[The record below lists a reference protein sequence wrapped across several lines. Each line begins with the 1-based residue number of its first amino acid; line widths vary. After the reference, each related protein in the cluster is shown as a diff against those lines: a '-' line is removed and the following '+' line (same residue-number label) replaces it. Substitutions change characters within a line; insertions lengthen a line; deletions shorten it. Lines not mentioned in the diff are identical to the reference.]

1 MADTEAH
8 TQENG
13 VSHRKRREMLL
24 ESKSAPKKIKLED
37 DTPPEANPNTIEAVR
52 EKNKALE
59 IDRNEKNRRIAYL
72 TKKCEALYRSREI
85 KSAFFRCLRRQWF
98 QLQDELI
105 AAVKTVDPSIVF
117 DETLKESW
125 LAALDAVDD
134 FGKVRVRAEELV
146 LNLPEWFVAVAKY
159 TKEEEEPDADVSL
172 PTDDDVNDDTLIKMD
187 DLSNMEREMH
197 DEFKQKS
204 QNMKELLQKLLALV
218 GSIAQ
223 DKTKPIEYAH
233 IVQDKRAA
241 VAETLDLK
249 GQLQTCKRRI
259 AELEH
264 DVEYKETERHRAC
277 RDYDR
282 LSAFVKQQGG
292 VNSDRIDDSDTKSEQ
307 VTDIEKPCEKI
318 TSGPSSA
325 EMVKQ
330 EALAEKEKKH
340 TKIVATLRENMGILS
355 TKLYQERQKFDSM
368 RRELE
373 KFKALEVAW
382 KNDEAALVQDHEEK
396 VKELRDEKAH
406 LDEEYKKLLHKS
418 KDLEHHMTEK
428 WEKKITKIQ
437 AEMSKTKSQM
447 DGLNLKNVS
456 LREKISNASTYRD
469 QLLEMKPELESV
481 KRENTKLKAQIECA
495 RSRENRAQKSADNHE
510 IQILTQKVNL
520 LTKEKLELQQTYDML
535 KNAEMKDTCEKL
547 SEALKRLSEVQDKL
561 EQERKEHHECSTD
574 REKLRAEIEDMKA
587 LSEASREENDALLLE
602 IDTITKEMNSLRH
615 GRKKFIKQIEEK
627 RNANKKLHTLLARE
641 EQAKSHCFEEL
652 AAVRLQVSSL
662 STVHKHQKI
671 FIESSKESLQAK
683 EIELEKMKNYVKTIE
698 EEREASDVEKR
709 KVLRDAEVAKKIC
722 ETAEKSQREQQLQQ
736 EKQKHC
742 EKCESFRKKIEDVER
757 QLQHSKLAT
766 STGELTDLERFE
778 LRDLQKL
785 VNCSVCQDRR
795 KDVII
800 SKCFHMFCKEC
811 IENNLKSRNRKCP
824 TCKKMFGQ
832 DDVKT
837 VWFT

>member
-13 VSHRKRREMLL
+13 VSHRKRRETLL
-24 ESKSAPKKIKLED
+24 ESESAPKKIKLED

-85 KSAFFRCLRRQWF
+85 KSASFRCLRRQWF
-98 QLQDELI
+98 QLQDELL
-105 AAVKTVDPSIVF
+105 AAVKTVDPSTVS
-117 DETLKESW
+117 DETSKESW
-125 LAALDAVDD
+125 LAALNAVDD

-146 LNLPEWFVAVAKY
+146 LNLPEWFVTVAKY
-159 TKEEEEPDADVSL
+159 TEEEEEPDADVSL
-172 PTDDDVNDDTLIKMD
+172 PTDDDVNDDALVKMD
-187 DLSNMEREMH
+187 DLSHMEKEVH
-197 DEFKQKS
+197 DQLKQKS

-233 IVQDKRAA
+233 IVQEKRAA
-241 VAETLDLK
+241 IAETLDLK

-259 AELEH
+259 AELER

-292 VNSDRIDDSDTKSEQ
+292 VNTDRIDDSDTKSEQ
-307 VTDIEKPCEKI
+307 VIDTEKPSEK
-318 TSGPSSA
+318 TMSGPSSA
-325 EMVKQ
+325 EIVKQ
-330 EALAEKEKKH
+330 EALAEKVKEH
-340 TKIVATLRENMGILS
+340 NKIVATLRENMGILS

-382 KNDEAALVQDHEEK
+382 KNDETALVQDHEEK
-396 VKELRDEKAH
+396 LKQLRDEKAH
-406 LDEEYKKLLHKS
+406 IDEEYKKLLHKS

-437 AEMSKTKSQM
+437 AEMSTIKSQM

-469 QLLEMKPELESV
+469 QLSEVKPELESV
-481 KRENTKLKAQIECA
+481 KRENAKLKAQIKCA
-495 RSRENRAQKSADNHE
+495 RSREDRAQMSADNHE

-535 KNAEMKDTCEKL
+535 KNAEMKNACEKL
-547 SEALKRLSEVQDKL
+547 SEAFERLSEVQHKL
-561 EQERKEHHECSTD
+561 EQERKKHHECSTD
-574 REKLRAEIEDMKA
+574 REKLRAKIEDMKA
-587 LSEASREENDALLLE
+587 WSEASREENDALLLE
-602 IDTITKEMNSLRH
+602 IDTITKDVNSLRH
-615 GRKKFIKQIEEK
+615 GRKKFIQQIEEK

-662 STVHKHQKI
+662 STVHKHQKT

-683 EIELEKMKNYVKTIE
+683 ELELEKMKKYVKTIE

-742 EKCESFRKKIEDVER
+742 EKCESFRKKIEDIER
-757 QLQHSKLAT
+757 QLQHSKMAT

-785 VNCSVCQDRR
+785 VNCSVCQDGR